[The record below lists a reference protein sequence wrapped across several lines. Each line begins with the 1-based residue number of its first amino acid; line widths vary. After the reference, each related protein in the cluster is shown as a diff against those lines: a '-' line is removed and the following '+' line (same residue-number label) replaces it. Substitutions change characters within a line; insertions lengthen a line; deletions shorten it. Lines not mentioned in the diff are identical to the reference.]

1 MIAFGT
7 DGWRGVIADD
17 FTFANVALVA
27 QAIADYLTEQGA
39 ADCGVVVGYDNRFLA
54 ERFAGTVAAVL
65 KGRGIPV
72 LLSEKPRPTPVIAFA
87 VRHYGAAGA
96 VMLTASHNPPEYGG
110 LKFIPDYGGPALP
123 HITRAI
129 EEHLRRRE
137 SGESGEVLH
146 PSEPGA
152 GSRGAE
158 VRSIDPDGAYH
169 RHLARL
175 IDFAAV
181 RRAGLKVVV
190 DPLYGAG
197 IGYLETAFGDGV
209 VVEALHARR
218 DPLFGG
224 SLPDPSENHLGELRE
239 RVLVT
244 GAHLGLGLDGD
255 ADRLGLIDADGTY
268 VSPNQFLALA
278 AFHLYEARGERGPLA
293 RTVAT
298 THLVDRIARAY
309 GQEVI
314 ETPVGFKY
322 IGRCLLECGAV
333 AGGEESGGFSM
344 RGHIPEK
351 DGILA
356 GLLAAEV
363 VAVHGKSLTS
373 LLEDIM
379 RRFGR
384 VYSERVDIRT
394 APAAKERVLERLNSL
409 APASLGGCPV
419 KERVTVDGLKL
430 VRDDGAWVLVRASG
444 TEPVFRVYTEAGTPG
459 DAAAMRRE
467 VRAALGL

>member
-1 MIAFGT
+1 VITFGT

-27 QAIADYLTEQGA
+27 QAIADYLTEQGV
-39 ADCGVVVGYDNRFLA
+39 ADRGVVVGYDNRFLA
-54 ERFAGTVAAVL
+54 ERFADTVAAVL
-65 KGRGIPV
+65 RGRGIPV
-72 LLSEKPRPTPVIAFA
+72 LLSERPRPTPVIAFA

-96 VMLTASHNPPEYGG
+96 VMLTASHNPPEYSG
-110 LKFIPDYGGPALP
+110 LKFIPDYAGPALP
-123 HITRAI
+123 RITRAI

-137 SGESGEVLH
+137 SGSVLY
-146 PSEPGA
+146 PAEPGA

-158 VRSIDPDGAYH
+158 VRSIDPDRAYH
-169 RHLARL
+169 RHLAQL
-175 IDFAAV
+175 IDFAAI
-181 RRAGLKVVV
+181 RRAGVKVVV

-197 IGYLETAFGDGV
+197 IGYLETALGGDGV
-209 VVEALHARR
+209 TVEALHARR

-224 SLPDPSENHLGELRE
+224 SLPDPSEKHLGELRE
-239 RVLVT
+239 RVLAT

-255 ADRLGLIDADGTY
+255 ADRLGVIDADGSY

-278 AFHLYEARGERGPLA
+278 AFHLYEVRGEHGPLA

-309 GQEVI
+309 GHEVI

-322 IGRCLLECGAV
+322 IAQCLLERGAV

-356 GLLAAEV
+356 GLLAAEM

-373 LLEDIM
+373 LLEDVM

-384 VYSERVDIRT
+384 VCSERVDIRT
-394 APAAKERVLERLNSL
+394 APAAKERVLERLGSL
-409 APASLGGCPV
+409 APASLGGRAV
-419 KERVTVDGLKL
+419 EERVTLDGVKL

-444 TEPVFRVYTEAGTPG
+444 TEPVFRVYTEAGTPD